1 MNTKKII
8 TAILLVTTS
17 ALARVIVPFESWSQ
31 VEAQSTCIAIVRCGE
46 KTPAASDVI
55 VLNATKSD
63 STIDVVFVLR
73 GTNSLGAARLLTDH
87 KLQKGENYLVFAR
100 YENSVYQAY
109 EDYRVIPLGKNFR
122 TNSIVEKSLDE
133 QLHVLFKKRVDDLD
147 KQIKEDQLEKQRLEM
162 LFQK

>member
-1 MNTKKII
+1 
-8 TAILLVTTS
+8 
-17 ALARVIVPFESWSQ
+17 
-31 VEAQSTCIAIVRCGE
+31 
-46 KTPAASDVI
+46 
-55 VLNATKSD
+55 
-63 STIDVVFVLR
+63 
-73 GTNSLGAARLLTDH
+73 LGAARLLTDH